1 MNISDR
7 IQSLRKKKGLS
18 QYDLADE
25 MGVSRQAVSKWENGQ
40 SIPDIEKIILLS
52 DYFNVSTD
60 YIIKGVEEEEEK
72 NKKENNIIYSKI
84 LYIVSTFLITIGNI
98 SAFLNLCIRIDTTY
112 LFVDYVIIG
121 LGVMSYFIAKT
132 ISNSSPKFIIKFINI
147 MMIIFTPITFMIFMI
162 GNIIPFDVLYI
173 HKVIVSIIIFL
184 IIYVFLGICIFKKLK
199 NNYLEQENLTPVF
212 LYLI

>member
-60 YIIKGVEEEEEK
+60 YLIKGVEEEEEK

-199 NNYLEQENLTPVF
+199 K
-212 LYLI
+212 

>member
-112 LFVDYVIIG
+112 LFVDYIIIG

-199 NNYLEQENLTPVF
+199 K
-212 LYLI
+212 